1 MELNA
6 GSIAGKIW
14 TALSGTEGLT
24 NKQVKRLTKLI
35 DKELFLGLGW
45 LLREEKIT
53 IEEQGKEFFI
63 KLI

>member
-14 TALSGTEGLT
+14 TALNGTEGLT

-45 LLREEKIT
+45 LLREEKIS
-53 IEEQGKEFFI
+53 IEEQGKDFFI